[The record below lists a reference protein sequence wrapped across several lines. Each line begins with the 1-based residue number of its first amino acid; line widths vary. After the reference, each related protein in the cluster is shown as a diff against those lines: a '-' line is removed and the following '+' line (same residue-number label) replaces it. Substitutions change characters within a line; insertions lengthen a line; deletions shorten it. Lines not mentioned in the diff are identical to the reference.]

1 MDLHPY
7 DIEHHD
13 TTRHDMNHAC
23 RPIMGLPIMPLGFM
37 YAFRVNVCS

>member
-13 TTRHDMNHAC
+13 TTRHNSNLDDPKISKQNW
-23 RPIMGLPIMPLGFM
+23 P
-37 YAFRVNVCS
+37 